1 MHQRDLGVFLVMLF
15 LAPVVGSTT
24 VGVQAD
30 EPAWRSVGLDP
41 AEWTDRPTVNES
53 RPQMM
58 SSYTG
63 NAVISMNVS
72 YQAGWTS
79 AREEGTVIIE
89 LFEQWAPIT
98 TNNMIA
104 HVESGLYDGVFFH
117 RVINDFVT
125 QAGDPTCKTIGV
137 YPNTSPSCGSGGTGA
152 ARAVGLFRAVPL
164 HLARDFGGRQRLP
177 LPALRQARAGAA

>member
-1 MHQRDLGVFLVMLF
+1 MHLRGLGVLLVLLF

-41 AEWTDRPTVNES
+41 AEWTDRPDTEDS
-53 RPQMM
+53 PMM
-58 SSYTG
+58 ESYTG

-72 YQAGWTS
+72 YQSGWTS
-79 AREEGTVIIE
+79 AREEGTVIID

-104 HVESGLYDGVFFH
+104 HVE
-117 RVINDFVT
+117 
-125 QAGDPTCKTIGV
+125 
-137 YPNTSPSCGSGGTGA
+137 
-152 ARAVGLFRAVPL
+152 
-164 HLARDFGGRQRLP
+164 
-177 LPALRQARAGAA
+177 

>member
-1 MHQRDLGVFLVMLF
+1 MHQRGLGVFLVMLF

-24 VGVQAD
+24 VGVQTD

-72 YQAGWTS
+72 YQTGWIS

-104 HVESGLYDGVFFH
+104 HIESGLSLIH
-117 RVINDFVT
+117 I
-125 QAGDPTCKTIGV
+125 
-137 YPNTSPSCGSGGTGA
+137 
-152 ARAVGLFRAVPL
+152 
-164 HLARDFGGRQRLP
+164 
-177 LPALRQARAGAA
+177 